1 MVALTTGG
9 YYISYLMA
17 TALLLYRRLDGS
29 IKVRNTDDPL
39 EEPVNNVGRRLVWGP
54 WRIPGVIG
62 IAVNAFSVMY
72 LTVALFWSFW
82 PSVLPVTAANMNY
95 NVLLIGAV
103 VLIAVVYYLVRG
115 KKEYTGPVVEVN
127 YTT

>member
-1 MVALTTGG
+1 VVALTTGG

-127 YTT
+127 